1 MLRVFRLRRARLF
14 KEERGATAIIV
25 VLSLIALVGMVALA
39 VDGGT
44 LVMQRRRLVRTA
56 DAAAMAAALSFAY
69 PNPPQSVCGTDET
82 VAMAKA
88 DEVAVANAVD
98 ATRDPTLPGTTIT
111 GWKTDCVAHTV
122 TVKYRAPATLGFA
135 PALGF
140 AQNRFVSATATARWI
155 TGTPNAFF
163 GVSMMLRA
171 SWLNSC
177 KDANGVSFMQ
187 VADPDGPGP
196 EVGVEPALGTSCG
209 LWMNNRV
216 SSDLLGDANWGMLNL
231 VTQPYDGSSWGK
243 WGWDVPDDYNCSAV
257 DASYRSLWL
266 EQGVNWPLT
275 LNSLY
280 PNHTY
285 VCNVTGGS
293 NSVIQTLTGQVGNIK
308 QWPIN
313 CAQADV
319 SPYCDGRG
327 QIDSSGVLCPPDVC
341 PQPDKYDIIGFI
353 PLEVDQVLYG
363 NDPTAIGS
371 PMQTGDC
378 KKNFTFD
385 QDGGIDPI
393 TGLPTP
399 PVLNVSLDTFNG
411 NGCPGGTVFDS
422 IAPYNGT
429 GTPDPYAPY
438 VFTKQGNNP
447 PVPKIACTDLNGTPP
462 QGKTSC
468 DYYYDTDPST
478 SDHVLTWL
486 NWSGGTSVG
495 VTIEFNW
502 TKNATSGLCGTH
514 PSDPNAKCVM
524 LSWQGEQQGGEGGE
538 GTGYDFGTNGVSLC
552 PDPPDPCP

>member
-1 MLRVFRLRRARLF
+1 VRRAGLF
-14 KEERGATAIIV
+14 KDERGATAIIL
-25 VLSLIALVGMVALA
+25 VLSLIALVGMVALS

-69 PNPPQSVCGTDET
+69 PNPPQSICGSDET
-82 VAMAKA
+82 IALAKA

-98 ATRDPTLPGTTIT
+98 ATRDPTLPGALID
-111 GWKTDCVAHTV
+111 GWITDCVKHTV
-122 TVKYRAPATLGFA
+122 TVKYRAPVTLGFA
-135 PALGF
+135 PAIGID
-140 AQNRFVSATATARWI
+140 RDFVSATATARWI
-155 TGTPNAFF
+155 TGAPSAFY

-171 SWLNSC
+171 SWLDTC
-177 KDANGVSFMQ
+177 RDANGVSFMQ
-187 VADPDGPGP
+187 VAPVGGQP
-196 EVGVEPALGTSCG
+196 GVEPAIGTSCG

-216 SSDLLGDANWGMLNL
+216 SRELLGDANWGMLNL

-243 WGWDVPDDYNCSAV
+243 WGWDVPDGYNCSAV
-257 DASYRSLWL
+257 DAAYRSLWL

-275 LNSLY
+275 LNNLS
-280 PNHTY
+280 PDHTY

-293 NSVIQTLTGQVGNIK
+293 NSVIQTLNGQVGNIK

-313 CAQADV
+313 CSTEFDV
-319 SPYCDGRG
+319 NGNPLPWCAGRG
-327 QIDSSGVLCPPDVC
+327 QVDTSGAPCDPTLC

-353 PLEVDQVLYG
+353 PLRIDRVLYG
-363 NDPTAIGS
+363 NDSEAIGT

-399 PVLNVSLDTFNG
+399 PVLDVSLDTFNG
-411 NGCPGGTVFDS
+411 NGCPGGTVFDR

-438 VFTKQGNNP
+438 VFTKNGNNP
-447 PVPKIACTDLNGTPP
+447 PVKRVACTLPDGSAPS
-462 QGKTSC
+462 GC
-468 DYYYDTDPST
+468 EYYYNPVS
-478 SDHVLTWL
+478 HLITWF
-486 NWSGGTSVG
+486 NFSSGTSVG

-502 TKNATSGLCGTH
+502 TKDATAGLCGTQS
-514 PSDPNAKCVM
+514 SDPNAKCVM
-524 LSWQGEQQGGEGGE
+524 LSWQGEQQGGEGGG